1 MLFNTKSKQISYSY
15 DGDFVFKGGALKTS
29 GSKHNEVLK
38 ESLYIKL
45 STIDSDWLSE
55 NIITAELVN
64 FLGLDQR
71 EENLERLSL
80 SIATALESFGYLE
93 EGDYI
98 LSPPV
103 SNGTNLIFSLVV
115 RGLDIKEENIEL
127 IFSIDTRD
135 NKMLVKFI
143 DQKAL

>member
-1 MLFNTKSKQISYSY
+1 MLFNSKSKQISYSY
-15 DGDFVFKGGALKTS
+15 DGDFIFKDGNLKVS
-29 GSKHNEVLK
+29 GSKHSEVLK

-45 STIDSDWLSE
+45 STLDSDWLGG
-55 NIITAELVN
+55 NIITADLSS

-98 LSPPV
+98 LSPV
-103 SNGTNLIFSLVV
+103 INNGTQVIFSLVV
-115 RGLDIKEENIEL
+115 RGLDIEEENIEL
-127 IFSIDTRD
+127 VFSIDTRD
-135 NKMLVKFI
+135 NKMLVKFL
-143 DQKAL
+143 DQKAI